1 MTELKFKAGDHVMV
15 PMKVTGVDPSRH
27 HPYRV
32 ELECGGV
39 EWITKSALASAT
51 LIERPLAVGD
61 NVEFVFNQPGGGSS
75 LVILSID
82 GGEAWVKNSVD
93 GVRFSVP
100 LSELRRAEERG

>member
-15 PMKVTGVDPSRH
+15 PMKVTGVDQSRH

-51 LIERPLAVGD
+51 LIERPLAVG
-61 NVEFVFNQPGGGSS
+61 VRVTWIGSGAEYHIS
-75 LVILSID
+75 SID
-82 GGEAWVKNSVD
+82 DDLAVIRLVEDRSIVALA
-93 GVRFSVP
+93 P
-100 LSELRRAEERG
+100 LSELRRAGPPAS